1 MTIFRPAREND
12 LAAMYFVYYLNEVSE
27 AEAAS
32 STPPQSVPATLRH
45 VFETGTMY
53 VAEQDETILAF
64 AGAITRGAV
73 TFLTDL
79 FVRPRIQSS
88 GLGKTLLSHVLLH
101 DQPVHCTMSSTD
113 PRAQALYTRVGMQ
126 PVFPHYNLQWVRRGG
141 ETPSFPETEL
151 EVIESQAGS
160 PALLEWDTKISGRN
174 RPQDHICWAKQRQSI
189 PLWFQR
195 QDTTIGY
202 AYARLEDATPLTTP
216 RWVIG
221 PLGVSAP
228 EYATA
233 CVLAAAGWVQQRA
246 GDVRVRIDVPGP
258 HPALAPLLERGFQIV
273 YVETFQSSAATP
285 FFDARCYIPS
295 GSDLL

>member
-1 MTIFRPAREND
+1 MTIFRPAKESD

-27 AEAAS
+27 AEAVAA
-32 STPPQSVPATLRH
+32 TPPESAPDTLRY

-53 VAEQDETILAF
+53 VAEQDDTILAF
-64 AGAITRGAV
+64 AGAITRGTV

-79 FVRPRIQSS
+79 FVRPKIQSS
-88 GLGKTLLSHVLLH
+88 GLGKTLLSHVLLR

-126 PVFPHYNLQWVRRGG
+126 PVFPHYNLQWQRRAG
-141 ETPSFPETEL
+141 EQLATLETEL
-151 EVIESQAGS
+151 EVVEGQVGDQA
-160 PALLEWDTKISGRN
+160 LIRWDTQISGRN
-174 RPQDHICWAKQRQSI
+174 RPEDHVFWTEQRRCI
-189 PLWFQR
+189 PLWFRQR
-195 QDTTIGY
+195 GVTVGY
-202 AYARLEDATPLTTP
+202 GYARLEGATSLTTKK
-216 RWVIG
+216 WVVG

-228 EYATA
+228 EYAA
-233 CVLAAAGWVQQRA
+233 QCVLAATRWVQERA
-246 GDVRVRIDVPGP
+246 GEVRVRIDVPGP
-258 HPALAPLLERGFQIV
+258 HPALAPLLERGFQII

>member
-1 MTIFRPAREND
+1 MTIFRPARESD
-12 LAAMYFVYYLNEVSE
+12 LADIYFVYYLTEVSE

-32 STPPQSVPATLRH
+32 EAPPQSVTAMLRH
-45 VFETGTMY
+45 IFETGTVY
-53 VAEQDETILAF
+53 VAERDDTIVAF

-88 GLGKTLLSHVLLH
+88 GLGKTLLSHVLLP
-101 DQPVHCTMSSTD
+101 DQPVHCTMSSAD

-126 PVFPHYNLQWVRRGG
+126 PVFPHYNLQWQRSAGQ
-141 ETPSFPETEL
+141 ELSTLDTEI
-151 EVIESQAGS
+151 EVVEGQIGD
-160 PALLEWDTKISGRN
+160 PALLRWDAQSSGRN
-174 RPQDHICWAKQRQSI
+174 RPEDHAFWAGEPQCI

-195 QDTTIGY
+195 RGAPVGY
-202 AYARLEDATPLTTP
+202 AYVRLADATPLTTP

-228 EYATA
+228 EYATE
-233 CVLAAAGWVQQRA
+233 CVLAATTWVQQRA

-258 HPALAPLLERGFQIV
+258 HPALASLLERGFQIV

-285 FFDARCYIPS
+285 FFDARCHIPS

>member
-1 MTIFRPAREND
+1 MTIFRPARESD

-32 STPPQSVPATLRH
+32 ATPPQSVPAILRH

-53 VAEQDETILAF
+53 VAKQDDTVLAF

-88 GLGKTLLSHVLLH
+88 GLGKTLLSHVLLR
-101 DQPVHCTMSSTD
+101 DQPIHCTTSSTD

-126 PVFPHYNLQWVRRGG
+126 PVFPHYNLEWVRRTDQ
-141 ETPSFPETEL
+141 EPPTLETEL
-151 EVIESQAGS
+151 EVVEGQTGD
-160 PALLEWDTKISGRN
+160 PALLRWDTQISGRN
-174 RPQDHICWAKQRQSI
+174 RPEDHAFWAAQRQSI

-195 QDTTIGY
+195 RGAPVGY

-228 EYATA
+228 EYATE
-233 CVLAAAGWVQQRA
+233 CVLAATGWVQQRA

-258 HPALAPLLERGFQIV
+258 HSALAPLLERGFQIV
-273 YVETFQSSAATP
+273 YVETFQSSATTP

>member
-1 MTIFRPAREND
+1 MTTLRPARESD
-12 LAAMYFVYYLNEVSE
+12 LAAMYFVYYLNEISE
-27 AEAAS
+27 AEAESA
-32 STPPQSVPATLRH
+32 TPPQNVPSAMPHILAT
-45 VFETGTMY
+45 GSMY
-53 VAEQDETILAF
+53 VAEQDDSILAF

-79 FVRPRIQSS
+79 FVRPDIQSS
-88 GLGKTLLSHVLLH
+88 GLGKTLLSHVLLPA
-101 DQPVHCTMSSTD
+101 QPIHCTMSSTD
-113 PRAQALYTRVGMQ
+113 PRAQALYSRVGMQ
-126 PVFPHYNLQWVRRGG
+126 PIFPHYNLQWQRRAN
-141 ETPSFPETEL
+141 EQLPSADREL
-151 EVIESQAGS
+151 EVVEGQVGD
-160 PALLEWDTKISGRN
+160 PALLRWDAQASGRY
-174 RPQDHICWAKQRQSI
+174 RPEDHAFWATRRQCI
-189 PLWFQR
+189 PLWLQR
-195 QDTTIGY
+195 RGAPVGY
-202 AYARLEDATPLTTP
+202 AYVWLDDATPLTTQ

-233 CVLAAAGWVQQRA
+233 CVLAATRWVQERA
-246 GDVRVRIDVPGP
+246 GEVRVRIDVPGP

>member
-1 MTIFRPAREND
+1 MTIFRPARESD

-32 STPPQSVPATLRH
+32 ATPPQSVPATLRH

-53 VAEQDETILAF
+53 VAEQDDTILAF

-88 GLGKTLLSHVLLH
+88 GLGKTLLSHVLLRE
-101 DQPVHCTMSSTD
+101 QPVHCAMSSTD
-113 PRAQALYTRVGMQ
+113 PRAQALYARVGMQ
-126 PVFPHYNLQWVRRGG
+126 PVFPHYNLEWVRRADQEPAFA
-141 ETPSFPETEL
+141 ETDL
-151 EVIESQAGS
+151 EVIESQIGS
-160 PALLEWDTKISGRN
+160 PALLEWDTQISGRN
-174 RPQDHICWAKQRQSI
+174 RPQDHIFWATQQRCI
-189 PLWFQR
+189 PLWFQ
-195 QDTTIGY
+195 QQGATIGY

-228 EYATA
+228 EYATV
-233 CVLAAAGWVQQRA
+233 CVLAATNWVQKRA
-246 GDVRVRIDVPGP
+246 GEVRVRIDVPGP

-273 YVETFQSSAATP
+273 YVETFQSSAAKP
-285 FFDARCYIPS
+285 FFDARRYIPS

>member
-1 MTIFRPAREND
+1 MTIFRPARKND
-12 LAAMYFVYYLNEVSE
+12 LASMYLVYYLNEVSE

-32 STPPQSVPATLRH
+32 ATPPQSVPATLRH

-53 VAEQDETILAF
+53 VAEQDDTILAF

-79 FVRPRIQSS
+79 FVRSGIQSS

-101 DQPVHCTMSSTD
+101 DQPIHCTMSSTD

-126 PVFPHYNLQWVRRGG
+126 PVFPHYNLQWQRRAD
-141 ETPSFPETEL
+141 EQLSTPETEL
-151 EVIESQAGS
+151 EVVESQAGD
-160 PALLEWDTKISGRN
+160 PAIIRWDAQISGRT
-174 RPQDHICWAKQRQSI
+174 RPEDHAFWTGEQRCI

-195 QDTTIGY
+195 RGAPVGY
-202 AYARLEDATPLTTP
+202 GYARLEDATPLTTQ
-216 RWVIG
+216 RWVVG

-228 EYATA
+228 EYARV
-233 CVLAAAGWVQQRA
+233 CVLAATRWVQERA
-246 GDVRVRIDVPGP
+246 GEVRVRIDVPGP
-258 HPALAPLLERGFQIV
+258 HPALAPLLERGFQII

-285 FFDARCYIPS
+285 FFDARRYVPS